1 MSINIKRNQ
10 LKRVVIVGGGLGGLR
25 LAEDLSKANLQVVL
39 IDKNNFHQFP
49 PLIYQIASA
58 GIDPSSISFP
68 FRQIFRKRKN
78 FYFRMAEA
86 RAVFPDKKI
95 LQTSIGK
102 IEYDY
107 LVFAAGT
114 TTNFYGNANI
124 EKWAIPMKTVSEA
137 MGLRNAV
144 LSNLERALT
153 CATEEER
160 QELLNVVI
168 VGGGATGVEI
178 AGALSEM
185 KRYVI
190 PYDYPD
196 MDSSLMH
203 IYLLEAGDRLLAGM
217 SQDSSKK
224 AYDFLTSMGVD
235 VQFGKMVTDYKDHKV
250 LMKDGQ
256 EIPTRTFLCD
266 VSFTIPQGSFVSLV
280 GESGCGKS
288 TIAALLSGSRT
299 GYTGSVTL
307 GGVPVQELQQEQR
320 LRTLTLVPHNAAIFK
335 GTVESNLRMAKPDAD
350 EAQLWAALE
359 QVNLADFCRSQNGL
373 QTALHE
379 GGSNLSGGQR
389 QRLAMARA
397 LLHDTPIYLFDEA
410 TSNVDAESENDIM
423 RAIHS
428 LAGKKT
434 IILISHRLANVV
446 HSDCIY
452 AMSNGRV
459 IEQGTHAELLAQQG
473 AYSRLYLAQRQLETL
488 EEEDA

>member
-78 FYFRMAEA
+78 FFFRMAEA

-102 IEYDY
+102 IDYDY

-114 TTNFYGNANI
+114 TTNFYGNENI

-137 MGLRNAV
+137 MGLRNAL

-196 MDSSLMH
+196 MDSSQMH
-203 IYLLEAGDRLLAGM
+203 IYLLEAADRLLAGM
-217 SQDSSKK
+217 SQDSSQK

-235 VQFGKMVTDYKDHKV
+235 VQFGKMVTDYRDHKV
-250 LMKDGQ
+250 IMKDGQ
-256 EIPTRTFLCD
+256 EIPTRTFLW
-266 VSFTIPQGSFVSLV
+266 VSGVRAQSITGIDKDKLGRGFRIVVDEFNRIPGMDNVFAIGDQCLQTTDPAYPGGHPQLAQVA
-280 GESGCGKS
+280 
-288 TIAALLSGSRT
+288 IQQAALLAKNIQKIAEADVWKEKHPEAAGSTAQNIDKQLKPFR
-299 GYTGSVTL
+299 YKNLGSM
-307 GGVPVQELQQEQR
+307 
-320 LRTLTLVPHNAAIFK
+320 A
-335 GTVESNLRMAKPDAD
+335 TVGRNKAVVEIGKFHSQGFIAWL
-350 EAQLWAALE
+350 LWL
-359 QVNLADFCRSQNGL
+359 
-373 QTALHE
+373 
-379 GGSNLSGGQR
+379 
-389 QRLAMARA
+389 
-397 LLHDTPIYLFDEA
+397 
-410 TSNVDAESENDIM
+410 
-423 RAIHS
+423 
-428 LAGKKT
+428 
-434 IILISHRLANVV
+434 VV
-446 HSDCIY
+446 HLRSILGVKNKMMVLLNWLWKYVSYNDSIRMITY
-452 AMSNGRV
+452 ATKPKEV
-459 IEQGTHAELLAQQG
+459 IDRLKREQTTHLGTDLL
-473 AYSRLYLAQRQLETL
+473 EN
-488 EEEDA
+488 EEE

>member
-114 TTNFYGNANI
+114 TTNFYGNTNI

-137 MGLRNAV
+137 MGLRNAL

-185 KRYVI
+185 KHYVI

-224 AYDFLTSMGVD
+224 AYDILTIMGVD

-256 EIPTRTFLCD
+256 EIPTRTFLW
-266 VSFTIPQGSFVSLV
+266 VSGVKAQPITGIDGDHLGRGFRIVVDEFNRIPGMDGLFAIGDQ
-280 GESGCGKS
+280 CIQS
-288 TIAALLSGSRT
+288 TDPAYPGGHPQLAQVAIQQAALLAKNIQKIAEGADDSLLKPFRYKNLGSMATIGRNKA
-299 GYTGSVTL
+299 VVEL
-307 GGVPVQELQQEQR
+307 GKFHSQGFFAWV
-320 LRTLTLVPHNAAIFK
+320 
-335 GTVESNLRMAKPDAD
+335 
-350 EAQLWAALE
+350 LWL
-359 QVNLADFCRSQNGL
+359 
-373 QTALHE
+373 
-379 GGSNLSGGQR
+379 
-389 QRLAMARA
+389 
-397 LLHDTPIYLFDEA
+397 
-410 TSNVDAESENDIM
+410 
-423 RAIHS
+423 
-428 LAGKKT
+428 
-434 IILISHRLANVV
+434 VV
-446 HSDCIY
+446 HLRSILGVKNKVMVMLNWLWKYVSYNDSIRMITY
-452 AMSNGRV
+452 ATKPKEVRDRLKR
-459 IEQGTHAELLAQQG
+459 EQTTHLGTDLL
-473 AYSRLYLAQRQLETL
+473 EN
-488 EEEDA
+488 EEEEEEA